1 MTDPARLR
9 PHPAARRESG
19 FTLAETLLA
28 SVLGAMLLTA
38 VAVSTFGF
46 THNLDY
52 LETKAGVGSGIDPV
66 LRRMTRDIREAWW
79 VEKVGPSHL
88 RIAAPDGSLTEYW
101 LAEGQLFLQRPNGDV
116 GVVYTGLDSLT
127 LDTNEIQRKR
137 EATPVDNDGV
147 WYSSGSADT
156 PVAVVVPASG
166 ALALGFVTPTIPAEL
181 PGGST
186 ADEQVL
192 AVASSVVT
200 VAVSYITGTGTKYFH
215 ADLYPSWAPG
225 RARPTGNPIASAV
238 LPRSALPIATSTGSV
253 WDIPAVDLSFSLPAT
268 LEPGVGY
275 TLVLYATGASQIVVK
290 GGAVIPAV
298 DADQV
303 ALQSSMGGS
312 FVVQPLMVPYTIQGP
327 YQLTATDESQV
338 VNRVSLTAYP
348 TGEQPQH
355 RSASILSQSYSNDP
369 WLGVVPGETAD

>member
-9 PHPAARRESG
+9 PHPATRGESG
-19 FTLAETLLA
+19 FTLAEMLLA
-28 SVLGAMLLTA
+28 SVLGAMLLTS

-79 VEKVGPSHL
+79 VEKVAPSHL

-101 LAEGQLFLQRPNGDV
+101 LDEGRLFLQRPNGDV
-116 GVVYTGLDSLT
+116 GVVYTGLDALT
-127 LDTNEIQRKR
+127 LDTNEILRKR
-137 EATPVDNDGV
+137 EATPVDHDGV
-147 WYSSGSADT
+147 WYSTGSADA

-166 ALALGFVTPTIPAEL
+166 ALALGFVTPVVPAEI

-200 VAVSYITGTGTKYFH
+200 VAVSYITGTGTKYFN
-215 ADLYPSWAPG
+215 ADLYESWAPG
-225 RARPTGNPIASAV
+225 RARPTGSPIASMT
-238 LPRSALPIATSTGSV
+238 LPRTSLPVATSTDGV
-253 WDIPAVDLSFSLPAT
+253 WDIPAADLSFSLPAT
-268 LEPGVGY
+268 LEPGLGY
-275 TLVLYATGASQIVVK
+275 TLVLSATGSSQIVVK
-290 GGAVIPAV
+290 GGSLIPPV

-312 FVVQPLMVPYTIQGP
+312 FVAQPLMVPYTIQGP
-327 YQLTATDESQV
+327 YQLTATTESQV
-338 VNRVSLTAYP
+338 INRVSLTAYP

-355 RSASILSQSYSNDP
+355 RSASILSQSYSLDP